1 MKNRADK
8 TDWPRRW
15 RDANVGAGVAAGIGP
30 IMRKYV
36 RHLEGVDSV
45 DEEPRA
51 FAHTKATSQRRT
63 ARRLIVATSALV
75 GAGAVAVALWLAVSP
90 ARPQPTQT
98 TALLSKPAP
107 GPVRAR
113 ALPSASGVVAP
124 VVAAPAAA
132 IRLGPKPIA
141 LGTGRIE
148 LEDQA
153 SVLVAQ
159 ATKASARSERGD
171 ATIRLD
177 SGRVDLH
184 VRPQAPGHS
193 LAVTAGPFNFVVIGT
208 AFSVRRQR
216 DHVTLEVTEGRVAV
230 VRGNRTLARVTVGQ
244 SWTGQI
250 DDGPPTSPT
259 SPAPPSSPPPSSSPG
274 VVPIA
279 CADLSTAGRTRA
291 AIACLDRR
299 ARQGTGPDSDVAAY
313 EAARLWKDD
322 VGDLEQARVAF
333 MSYAARFPQGALRV
347 EAALSLVEILPR
359 LGRHQEALAQA
370 ARLLTDP
377 AAAPRR
383 AEIHL
388 LRGNIFRLALGDR
401 AAAIDE
407 YRAAAAGDGKAA
419 DEARRR
425 IEAMSR

>member
-15 RDANVGAGVAAGIGP
+15 RDGNVGAGP

-36 RHLEGVDSV
+36 RHLEGVDGI

-51 FAHTKATSQRRT
+51 FARTKATLQRRT
-63 ARRLIVATSALV
+63 ARRLIAGTAALAGV
-75 GAGAVAVALWLAVSP
+75 GAMVVTLWLGVFP
-90 ARPQPTQT
+90 ARPQPLQ
-98 TALLSKPAP
+98 TALLPSPAP
-107 GPVRAR
+107 GPVRAP
-113 ALPSASGVVAP
+113 ALPSAPASTS
-124 VVAAPAAA
+124 AAPSPPS
-132 IRLGPKPIA
+132 IRLGSKPIA
-141 LGTGRIE
+141 LGAGRIE

-159 ATKASARSERGD
+159 STKASARSERGD
-171 ATIRLD
+171 TTIRLD

-208 AFSVRRQR
+208 SFSVRRQR
-216 DHVTLEVTEGRVAV
+216 DHVTLQVTEGRVAV
-230 VRGNRTLARVTVGQ
+230 MRGNRTLARVTIGQ

-250 DDGPPTSPT
+250 DDGPAASPPPPT
-259 SPAPPSSPPPSSSPG
+259 SPATMSSPSA
-274 VVPIA
+274 VPVA
-279 CADLSTAGRTRA
+279 CADLLTAGRTRQ

-299 ARQGTGPDSDVAAY
+299 AAQGSGPDSDVAAY

-322 VGDLEQARVAF
+322 VGDLEQARMAF
-333 MSYAARFPQGALRV
+333 QSYAARFPQGALRV

-401 AAAIDE
+401 AAAMDE
-407 YRAAAAGDGKAA
+407 YRAAAGGDGKAA

-425 IEAMSR
+425 MEAMTR